1 MSTVGPLCPVLLT
14 ASWHSILTRV
24 VVFELMCVDS
34 VAVQGKNL
42 KLHVRTWQFV
52 HCKALL
58 WKCEWNHNDVISV
71 VQFKSWNTRILNTA
85 TTEQTNRRASDRA
98 DRLASNK
105 KKNVQRRADKQT
117 NKWPGRQTGKHKK
130 KNVHQ
135 KWLASRKIWSV
146 EETETLSAG
155 TKPRTLHRR
164 WFGRERV
171 ERGNARRFSLKGRE
185 RDIVNQDSIGT
196 VSKVL
201 KIRNTVA
208 FPSVYMP
215 S

>member
-105 KKNVQRRADKQT
+105 KKTSNDEQTNRRTSDRADRLAST
-117 NKWPGRQTGKHKK
+117 KK
-130 KNVHQ
+130 K
-135 KWLASRKIWSV
+135 R
-146 EETETLSAG
+146 
-155 TKPRTLHRR
+155 P
-164 WFGRERV
+164 
-171 ERGNARRFSLKGRE
+171 
-185 RDIVNQDSIGT
+185 
-196 VSKVL
+196 SKVACVSEDL
-201 KIRNTVA
+201 KCWGDWDTICRHKA
-208 FPSVYMP
+208 
-215 S
+215 